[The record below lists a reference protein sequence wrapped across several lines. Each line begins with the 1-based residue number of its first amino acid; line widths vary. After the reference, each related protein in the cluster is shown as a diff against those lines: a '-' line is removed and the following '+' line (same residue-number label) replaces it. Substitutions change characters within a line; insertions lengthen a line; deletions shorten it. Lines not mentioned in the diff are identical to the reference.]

1 MKTKKKINMII
12 MLVLVLIL
20 MTGCKKDK
28 DDSENEINGG
38 NDTDIELNGEDDK
51 DILDEDETTEDET
64 DGDKTNEEK
73 AKEEQVEEKDTVE
86 EKVEDKQEPQQPT
99 TDESNKNKTEE
110 VPEGDKETGTDNE
123 VTQTFSA
130 PDFTLSNGKGSNYTL
145 SDYKGKLILVNFF
158 TTWCTYCR
166 EEMPAF
172 QRIYNKYKD
181 EVAIIGVNVQHDA
194 NEKPVSEVLNW
205 LNNLNVTFPVV
216 FDSDGTATDN
226 YYINGYPT
234 TYVISKQGEII
245 GYVNAVTEQ
254 DLENLI
260 SKNK

>member
-1 MKTKKKINMII
+1 MMLL
-12 MLVLVLIL
+12 LVLVI

-28 DDSENEINGG
+28 DDQENEING
-38 NDTDIELNGEDDK
+38 NDTEIEM
-51 DILDEDETTEDET
+51 
-64 DGDKTNEEK
+64 NEEK
-73 AKEEQVEEKDTVE
+73 DEDTLDEEEKTDDTTEEEKTEEEQEKVEKDTTE
-86 EKVEDKQEPQQPT
+86 EKVEKQEQQQPAT
-99 TDESNKNKTEE
+99 TPDESDKDVPKQ
-110 VPEGDKETGTDNE
+110 VPEGDQETGVDNE

-130 PDFTLSNGKGSNYTL
+130 PDFTLSNGKGTNYTL

-172 QRIYNKYKD
+172 QNIYNKYKD
-181 EVAIIGVNVQHDA
+181 EVAVIGVNVQHDA

-234 TYVISKQGEII
+234 TYIISKEGEILA
-245 GYVNAVTEQ
+245 YVNAVTEQ
-254 DLENLI
+254 DLENII
-260 SKNK
+260 SKNI